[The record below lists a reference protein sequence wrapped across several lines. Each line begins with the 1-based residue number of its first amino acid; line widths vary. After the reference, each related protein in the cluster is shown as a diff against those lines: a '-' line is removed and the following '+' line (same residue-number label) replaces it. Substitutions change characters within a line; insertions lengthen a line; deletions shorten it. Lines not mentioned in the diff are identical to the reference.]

1 MKAPSTILAS
11 MYVFEKMYEM
21 DYLYVEDLSW
31 LMCLWHDT
39 MPEKLESK
47 YSAAQHWLLVPVV
60 DWR

>member
-1 MKAPSTILAS
+1 